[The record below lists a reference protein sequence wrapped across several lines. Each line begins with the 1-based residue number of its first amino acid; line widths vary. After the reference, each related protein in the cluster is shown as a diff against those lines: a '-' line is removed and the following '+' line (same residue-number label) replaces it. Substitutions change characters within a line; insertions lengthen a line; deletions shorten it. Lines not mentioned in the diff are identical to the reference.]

1 MDKAGFETRPNKIG
15 QDPIVAPDAGHT
27 TVFQIPILLPSDSR
41 AVRILSKSLLFA
53 MFLLSF
59 PSIYTLI
66 KRASSHEPENSNNTF
81 KLLPILLRNLM
92 EEGLIKNGQTGLA
105 LGGPHNLDNNDLD
118 FLKDAGID
126 LLSGA
131 AVDSPQARAF
141 DFVLVPSFGQVG
153 LADRLVRENGL
164 VVSSLGRDPPAGLRL
179 LSNYRIVYLR
189 RLESTVVGLRR
200 SGGPAK
206 GPVCGAT
213 SSEEKREALKGLE
226 DVYLEPVPRRAA
238 GRKMRFLPELV
249 KESLAEYPRRVFVS
263 GDDSGAV
270 EWFYGNY
277 PTQGQEFEVYNSMEE
292 MEVKME
298 DYVVMKA
305 EAGVVEEM
313 LREKRLCLVDE
324 LFLECRNQWVDGA
337 GEKRAYWECLSLY
350 GKVRDE
356 GIAVHQ
362 WWD

>member
-15 QDPIVAPDAGHT
+15 QDPTVAHDANNT
-27 TVFQIPILLPSDSR
+27 TAFLLPIQLPSDSR
-41 AVRILSKSLLFA
+41 ALRILSKSLLFA
-53 MFLLSF
+53 MVFLSL

-66 KRASSHEPENSNNTF
+66 KRASSHEHEDSNNTF

-92 EEGLIKNGQTGLA
+92 EEGLIKNGQTGLV
-105 LGGPHNLDNNDLD
+105 LGAHKLENDLD
-118 FLKDAGID
+118 FLKDAGIE
-126 LLSGA
+126 LLSG
-131 AVDSPQARAF
+131 VDSPEFGHARAF
-141 DFVLVPSFGQVG
+141 DFLFVPSFGQVG
-153 LADRLVRENGL
+153 LADGLVRDNGL

-189 RLESTVVGLRR
+189 RLESTVVGMRR
-200 SGGPAK
+200 SGPVK
-206 GPVCGAT
+206 SPVCGAT
-213 SSEEKREALKGLE
+213 SEEKREALKGLE
-226 DVYLEPVPRRAA
+226 DVYLEPVPRRA

-263 GDDSGAV
+263 DDSRAV

-277 PTQGQEFEVYNSMEE
+277 PTQDEEFEVYKSMEE
-292 MEVKME
+292 MEVRME

-337 GEKRAYWECLSLY
+337 GEKRPYWECLSLY